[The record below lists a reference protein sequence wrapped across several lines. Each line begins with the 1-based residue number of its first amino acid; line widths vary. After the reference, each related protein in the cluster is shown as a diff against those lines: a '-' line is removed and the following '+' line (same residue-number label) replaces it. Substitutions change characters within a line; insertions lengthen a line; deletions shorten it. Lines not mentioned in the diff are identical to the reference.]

1 MCRHS
6 LLEEMDSRQRCI
18 TCIECCISVKF
29 SFLLNGASASFL
41 QIFRCSGPGYHT
53 PHTFVL
59 VIKVFSCLISRVVEV
74 VFPFM
79 EQDGIKIWRN

>member
-29 SFLLNGASASFL
+29 SFLLNGALLVSFRFSDVQDQGITL
-41 QIFRCSGPGYHT
+41 PIPLCWLSRCLA
-53 PHTFVL
+53 V
-59 VIKVFSCLISRVVEV
+59 
-74 VFPFM
+74 
-79 EQDGIKIWRN
+79 